1 MDIKKVCPFLNI
13 GKRIGKVSEKVV
25 ESIMV
30 RTQKK

>member
-1 MDIKKVCPFLNI
+1 MDIEKVCPFLNI

-25 ESIMV
+25 DSTMV